1 MELDF
6 PIIDFHAHLRGA
18 ASVKLS
24 EPFNGVY
31 IRELADL
38 VEPLTRQVAGLCG
51 MHFRA
56 PFSRFFYRSINQY
69 AFQELQRVFEKY
81 TVDMLLDSMDRSNV
95 RHTVVCPIEPFFGT
109 DDVAG
114 AVARNPDRLSLFA
127 SADPHEAEAVA
138 ALESTLA
145 RHRVAGIKL
154 NPARAGSP
162 AEERRM
168 FELVALAQERD
179 LPVFLHTGSFP
190 FEAHGFD
197 DPGVLEPVVRAFPHV
212 SITIAHI
219 GWDQHETVL
228 ALAERHHHLSV
239 ETSWQPPRV
248 IRAAVDKLGAH
259 RVLMGS
265 DFPLLQQSVALDN
278 VVAALKPRE
287 VRAVAYQNAHRLL
300 GIRA

>member
-1 MELDF
+1 MHLDF

-18 ASVKLS
+18 APVRLS
-24 EPFNGVY
+24 DSLGGAA

-38 VEPLTRQVAGLCG
+38 MEPLTRQVAGLCG

-69 AFQELQRVFEKY
+69 AFQEITRVFEKY
-81 TVDMLLDSMDRSNV
+81 TVDLLIDSMDRSGV
-95 RHTVVCPIEPFFGT
+95 RHTVVCPIEPLFGT
-109 DDVAG
+109 DDVAE
-114 AVARNPDRLSLFA
+114 AVRQHPDRLSLFA
-127 SADPHEAEAVA
+127 SADPHQVNCVEAFER
-138 ALESTLA
+138 TLA
-145 RHRVAGIKL
+145 DHPVAGVKV

-168 FELVALAQERD
+168 YELLGLARDRD

-197 DPGVLEPVVRAFPHV
+197 DPSDLEPVVKAFPHV

-219 GWDQHETVL
+219 GWDQHDRVL

-248 IRAAVDKLGAH
+248 IRAAVDKLGSH

-265 DFPLLQQSVALDN
+265 DFPLLQQSVALEN
-278 VVAALKPRE
+278 VVNALKPQE

-300 GIRA
+300 GIRF